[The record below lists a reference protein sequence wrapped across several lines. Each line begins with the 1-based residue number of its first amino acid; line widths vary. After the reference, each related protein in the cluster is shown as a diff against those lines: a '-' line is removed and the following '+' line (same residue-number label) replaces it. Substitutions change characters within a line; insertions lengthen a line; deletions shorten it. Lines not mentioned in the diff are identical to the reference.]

1 MPNSLTSLFGDLY
14 KGLSIDGFVL
24 NEGLKQI
31 GSNVLKDRK
40 FEYIVLPST
49 LESIAWGE
57 EPIIDFVKIDDI
69 RFNDYENSK
78 ILNNDLELC
87 KFLYYTSRV
96 LKTYKVTPKE
106 SKVEVPHH
114 RKYSSRVDWLG
125 FPLGKEEWHTTYTTR
140 IEKQYYPQYDIIS
153 VLSNIT
159 LYDGNIYDRGW
170 VPKYSYINPKS
181 YQLLDYTSSIFG
193 YSDYDEAR
201 RSDVQIEPKDLI
213 DLTEKFL
220 EELNRKTLNNKS
232 RVLVKESIHRFAYK
246 HYKNSN
252 KEQRIFINNVL

>member
-78 ILNNDLELC
+78 ILNN
-87 KFLYYTSRV
+87 
-96 LKTYKVTPKE
+96 
-106 SKVEVPHH
+106 
-114 RKYSSRVDWLG
+114 
-125 FPLGKEEWHTTYTTR
+125 
-140 IEKQYYPQYDIIS
+140 
-153 VLSNIT
+153 
-159 LYDGNIYDRGW
+159 
-170 VPKYSYINPKS
+170 
-181 YQLLDYTSSIFG
+181 
-193 YSDYDEAR
+193 
-201 RSDVQIEPKDLI
+201 
-213 DLTEKFL
+213 
-220 EELNRKTLNNKS
+220 
-232 RVLVKESIHRFAYK
+232 
-246 HYKNSN
+246 
-252 KEQRIFINNVL
+252 